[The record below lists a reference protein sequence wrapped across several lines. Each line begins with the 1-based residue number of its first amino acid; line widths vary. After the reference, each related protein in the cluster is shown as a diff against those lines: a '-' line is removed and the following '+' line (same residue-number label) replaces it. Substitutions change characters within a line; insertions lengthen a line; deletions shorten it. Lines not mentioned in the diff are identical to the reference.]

1 MDHGDAAGE
10 PAEVQMA
17 DGPRKPPVTP
27 APTSTED
34 DGENVGI
41 LRTGHDAET
50 LAQRSQDF
58 FNTVT
63 EDPEAAHEL
72 TTGELAEQGP
82 EGLAQR
88 YADVA
93 YFEVRHVHIDTDE
106 GVTVNTLRITRPDGS
121 TTEVTR
127 ELTFAADDRISAVEG

>member
-1 MDHGDAAGE
+1 
-10 PAEVQMA
+10 MA

-63 EDPEAAHEL
+63 EDPEAAHAL

-121 TTEVTR
+121 TTEETR
-127 ELTFAADDRISAVEG
+127 RLTFAADDRISAVEG